1 MSSHEYFDPYDKIW
15 KIADLSAFIYRL
27 NPHEVIASNAK
38 IEQYREIAMRLI
50 LERNGAQLSDTRVT
64 RQTRK
69 NTADNN
75 LRAGAPQQNPPL
87 AIQKP
92 RPGPKAKPVSRAPPP
107 AVSKASNTCAPP
119 ATSTTRPLTLTSNGS
134 AQAFKTSKNTTR
146 PTTPTVTKPV
156 LKRRPPSPAQPVL
169 KKLKATRSN
178 AEPVGPKSVPKSTK
192 KPAMP
197 KTTLKIA
204 TQPVP
209 QPSLRSHTP
218 AIAKA
223 VSQPIVTK
231 PRAQVPPE
239 TVQRKRVASVHF
251 AETDPEP
258 NESSSNEYC
267 RPIRKLRQTHKT
279 ACESNSTTPSANTST
294 QGLRQTHKKTR
305 KSNAT
310 TQPVSPSVHQNHKK
324 ACNSNAATR
333 SQQKD
338 RSNVS
343 QDQHTISRVA
353 TSHSGLTAGRLHE
366 YMPGYVSCP
375 PIMQSATPHLGQ
387 PSIQPQ
393 PHLGQPLTH
402 PQPHLTTSGAF
413 EQISHISSGT
423 PQHAT
428 TAQNV
433 PLQMSHLSSGTPQ
446 HATAAPNVPLTF
458 HIPGIGWLL
467 LLALDPIT
475 PKVSNAPMT
484 SKEPTISSAAFP
496 LTTAVSHPTPS
507 EVPTPKWIRLTET
520 PLASTGPAFQPK
532 TPKLWTRLPLTDLIH
547 QEALLEGPAPDS
559 LVDPTTSMEE
569 APTPSQQTAYY
580 NPDRV
585 DSCLQ
590 TLEALLTS
598 LVQSQK
604 DPPQTLPSSNNQS
617 SELRPLQ
624 PFQPSMLQPL
634 ESS

>member
-107 AVSKASNTCAPP
+107 AVLKASNTCAPP

-178 AEPVGPKSVPKSTK
+178 AEPVGPK
-192 KPAMP
+192 
-197 KTTLKIA
+197 I
-204 TQPVP
+204 VP

-251 AETDPEP
+251 AETDRKRTRQPPPSDLASESQSSDSQGSDDHTDSRSGDSNTQDDEEDEEDKDVEEDDEDEEVEEIDEIQESNTRPEESGSSYEASNHSYASSQAGDDEP
-258 NESSSNEYC
+258 IVIKRLNSSVDVLHNHSSSSQHQPDSSLLQQSQMKARQMNIAVQSANSAVRE
-267 RPIRKLRQTHKT
+267 LRQTHKT

-305 KSNAT
+305 ESNAT
-310 TQPVSPSVHQNHKK
+310 TQPVSPSIHQNHKK
-324 ACNSNAATR
+324 ARNSNAATR

-366 YMPGYVSCP
+366 YMPGY
-375 PIMQSATPHLGQ
+375 GQ
-387 PSIQPQ
+387 FSN
-393 PHLGQPLTH
+393 
-402 PQPHLTTSGAF
+402 S
-413 EQISHISSGT
+413 
-423 PQHAT
+423 
-428 TAQNV
+428 
-433 PLQMSHLSSGTPQ
+433 
-446 HATAAPNVPLTF
+446 
-458 HIPGIGWLL
+458 LL
-467 LLALDPIT
+467 IT
-475 PKVSNAPMT
+475 K
-484 SKEPTISSAAFP
+484 
-496 LTTAVSHPTPS
+496 
-507 EVPTPKWIRLTET
+507 
-520 PLASTGPAFQPK
+520 
-532 TPKLWTRLPLTDLIH
+532 
-547 QEALLEGPAPDS
+547 
-559 LVDPTTSMEE
+559 
-569 APTPSQQTAYY
+569 
-580 NPDRV
+580 
-585 DSCLQ
+585 
-590 TLEALLTS
+590 
-598 LVQSQK
+598 
-604 DPPQTLPSSNNQS
+604 
-617 SELRPLQ
+617 
-624 PFQPSMLQPL
+624 
-634 ESS
+634 